1 MTSDMHLPP
10 EKRRQL
16 PHMVWASVFPDI
28 RYDKASPSHLLTSV
42 DKQLLPK
49 TATLPV
55 LCYICLNS
63 LLVSPCW
70 RHFPESSVHLVQTTC
85 WGLGAARRPGPGA
98 ASPGRAPGPHGSSPH
113 PSAASE
119 QVADWKARLF
129 LHGLD
134 RSVHHVVLSNRTCWP
149 SGGSPVPF
157 GGSHLRS
164 CFWMSPCVQTAL
176 SPSSCQ
182 TPDSILFPG
191 AGAVMADESSW
202 RR

>member
-63 LLVSPCW
+63 LLVPPCC
-70 RHFPESSVHLVQTTC
+70 RHFPESSVHLTR
-85 WGLGAARRPGPGA
+85 GLRAGISWLHGSLALGPPPQA
-98 ASPGRAPGPHGSSPH
+98 ELRAPHGSSPH

-134 RSVHHVVLSNRTCWP
+134 RSSVHHVVLSNWTCWP
-149 SGGSPVPF
+149 WGGLRFRSEAHCDHVSGCHRVCRLHCPL
-157 GGSHLRS
+157 HR
-164 CFWMSPCVQTAL
+164 AKR
-176 SPSSCQ
+176 
-182 TPDSILFPG
+182 PDLILFPG
-191 AGAVMADESSW
+191 SRCNDG
-202 RR
+202 

>member
-1 MTSDMHLPP
+1 MTRLHL
-10 EKRRQL
+10 
-16 PHMVWASVFPDI
+16 AI
-28 RYDKASPSHLLTSV
+28 CSHLWTSSYYQ
-42 DKQLLPK
+42 KQQHFRSC
-49 TATLPV
+49 ATSALI
-55 LCYICLNS
+55 LCSFLH
-63 LLVSPCW
+63 V
-70 RHFPESSVHLVQTTC
+70 
-85 WGLGAARRPGPGA
+85 GAT
-98 ASPGRAPGPHGSSPH
+98 SQRAPCISCRLRAGVSGLHGALALGPLPQAELRAPMAAPPP